1 MQNLSRMR
9 LSWGEVHP
17 RMQPASITQG
27 KWRLEIAEMDLNH
40 GLPRPTQAQTGS
52 NKNNSSNQI
61 LIGSIR
67 PGGQLSCYYFSGK
80 WPNNL
85 NRCLHPLY
93 PTSRSWYTAKR
104 INKTNISFTF
114 WHQMGTLKNKYSAIS
129 IAVLYFCTLM
139 CWNNCP
145 WSREPPPEQL
155 LAKFDVGHW
164 VRSVTPDWEFII
176 Q

>member
-9 LSWGEVHP
+9 LSWGEMHQ
-17 RMQPASITQG
+17 RMQPANITQG

-85 NRCLHPLY
+85 NRCLHPLH
-93 PTSRSWYTAKR
+93 PTSRFWYTAKR
-104 INKTNISFTF
+104 INKTNIYPSHFDTKWELRKINSAPYRLQF
-114 WHQMGTLKNKYSAIS
+114 CIFVLSWAGTIVRDHESLPRSNYWPN
-129 IAVLYFCTLM
+129 LM
-139 CWNNCP
+139 
-145 WSREPPPEQL
+145 SDIEYRVSL
-155 LAKFDVGHW
+155 LIV
-164 VRSVTPDWEFII
+164 SL
-176 Q
+176 